1 MHFRKTL
8 LSEQRAGRL
17 ITQIREYYKESNG
30 DVQRNRESTSSKG
43 EKGMDLKEK
52 KKKTT
57 YKLNTEI
64 LMIVWVASRSKLEK
78 SEDIKNGL

>member
-30 DVQRNRESTSSKG
+30 DVQRNRESSSSKG
-43 EKGMDLKEK
+43 EKGMDLKK
-52 KKKTT
+52 KKKT
-57 YKLNTEI
+57 YKVNTQI
-64 LMIVWVASRSKLEK
+64 LLIVRIASRSKLEK
-78 SEDIKNGL
+78 SEDIKNGF

>member
-30 DVQRNRESTSSKG
+30 DVQRNRESSSSKG
-43 EKGMDLKEK
+43 EKGMDLKKK
-52 KKKTT
+52 KKKT
-57 YKLNTEI
+57 YKVNTQI
-64 LMIVWVASRSKLEK
+64 LLIVRIASRSKLEK
-78 SEDIKNGL
+78 SEDIKNGF

>member
-30 DVQRNRESTSSKG
+30 DVQRNRESSSSKG
-43 EKGMDLKEK
+43 EKGMDLKK
-52 KKKTT
+52 KKK
-57 YKLNTEI
+57 
-64 LMIVWVASRSKLEK
+64 
-78 SEDIKNGL
+78 KNL